1 MNEFKL
7 KHVPERVV
15 MENPVTQ
22 KFLEENGMGTD
33 AEFNEE
39 SLLVPTKFSL
49 KDYMSPTR
57 DQGGA
62 GTCTSFG
69 VLSNLE
75 FLHGKR
81 DLSEACITH
90 DAEKRYGDCKAGLAT
105 VHAYLIGRDK
115 GVVDESVWPYDDDKI
130 CWNPAPN
137 TSGKHRYKFNN
148 IKRVFYRPTKSI
160 LENMVLGMKGDYT
173 KIESATP
180 RNFVKLLKAA
190 LVTHRAPVT
199 ISVPVWWKSDGHF
212 DAGWEW
218 GPNINMPTLANLK
231 TWLET
236 NNVSLDNSINLEEG
250 ALTPPNV
257 SGWHAISIC
266 GYDNTTGR
274 FEFKNSWNSWW
285 GNGGY
290 GTLPYKYV
298 TAFSRGGYIGF

>member
-1 MNEFKL
+1 
-7 KHVPERVV
+7 
-15 MENPVTQ
+15 
-22 KFLEENGMGTD
+22 
-33 AEFNEE
+33 
-39 SLLVPTKFSL
+39 
-49 KDYMSPTR
+49 
-57 DQGGA
+57 
-62 GTCTSFG
+62 
-69 VLSNLE
+69 
-75 FLHGKR
+75 
-81 DLSEACITH
+81 
-90 DAEKRYGDCKAGLAT
+90 
-105 VHAYLIGRDK
+105 
-115 GVVDESVWPYDDDKI
+115 
-130 CWNPAPN
+130 
-137 TSGKHRYKFNN
+137 
-148 IKRVFYRPTKSI
+148 
-160 LENMVLGMKGDYT
+160 MVLGMKGDYT

-218 GPNINMPTLANLK
+218 GPNINMPTPANLK